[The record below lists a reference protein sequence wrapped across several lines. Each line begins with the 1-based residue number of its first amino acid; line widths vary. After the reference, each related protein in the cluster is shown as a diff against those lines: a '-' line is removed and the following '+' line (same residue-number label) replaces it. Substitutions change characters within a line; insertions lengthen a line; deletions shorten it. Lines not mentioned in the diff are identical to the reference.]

1 MRLPFSLRPSTSR
14 WGIITVIITVSVP
27 LFILGVSAMWQLNP
41 TSAAVFVGLGSA
53 GLLVVI
59 GLIVYWIVTE
69 SKDPTATDLSDIKK
83 TLGETKRR

>member
-1 MRLPFSLRPSTSR
+1 
-14 WGIITVIITVSVP
+14 
-27 LFILGVSAMWQLNP
+27 MWQLNP

-83 TLGETKRR
+83 TLGETKKEINKNRIIRRTSQHRRF